1 MRVAAHGV
9 YFITLVRILQIKKTP
24 YGVFL
29 HYGIVMQLLTSCDRE
44 ERKRCFETLVST
56 DADCLVMHEGFHC
69 DDPKEFTRPWFCW
82 ANTLFALA
90 VAEMKAEGE
99 IQ

>member
-1 MRVAAHGV
+1 
-9 YFITLVRILQIKKTP
+9 
-24 YGVFL
+24 
-29 HYGIVMQLLTSCDRE
+29 MQLLTSADKE
-44 ERKRCFETLVST
+44 ERRKCFETLVAT

-90 VAEMKAEGE
+90 VTEMKKGDE
-99 IQ
+99 IL